1 MTPSPLTLSGVSDAA
16 EQISDIYAGKYDI
29 DRNDDWFLLKL
40 QEELGELSQAHLRL
54 SGRGRGTATEQDRS
68 DAILSAGPIA
78 RARNGVI
85 GRGGKLPWRLKSDM
99 AIFRA
104 TTMGKPV
111 IMGRKTW
118 TSLPKKPLVGRTNIV
133 LSRDGSFEPV
143 GAVVCEDFS
152 DALSIA
158 REQAEEDGVNE
169 VCVIGGASI
178 FEIALTKARRLYLT
192 EVDADVE
199 GDVVLSPIDE
209 TRWTEV
215 RSQRY
220 EAGEEDEFAFT
231 FRVLERR

>member
-1 MTPSPLTLSGVSDAA
+1 MS
-16 EQISDIYAGKYDI
+16 
-29 DRNDDWFLLKL
+29 
-40 QEELGELSQAHLRL
+40 
-54 SGRGRGTATEQDRS
+54 
-68 DAILSAGPIA
+68 AILLSAGPIA
-78 RARNGVI
+78 RAHNGVI
-85 GRGGKLPWRLKSDM
+85 GRNGKLPWRLKSDM

-118 TSLPKKPLVGRTNIV
+118 DSLPKKPLVGRTNIV

-143 GAVVCEDFS
+143 GAVVCEEFS
-152 DALSIA
+152 EAVSIG
-158 REQAEEDGVNE
+158 REQAEEDGATE
-169 VCVIGGASI
+169 VCVIGGASL
-178 FEIALTKARRLYLT
+178 FEIALSKARRLYLT
-192 EVDADVE
+192 EVDADVD

-220 EAGEEDEFAFT
+220 EPGQDDEYGFT